1 MGSLSERTHLSTAL
15 NDIDIKIHSKLSFD
29 EIIQAALDGFVE
41 ALGADA
47 GDVKQCTGD
56 EWIVRYVRGFGPGTV
71 GTRLAKADAPVAE
84 RVASTGGPV
93 TIADYLAESEDFY
106 VGFPRT
112 HTLRAT
118 LAVPLIIRDQVEGC
132 LFAWMRTPRQ
142 FTPAE
147 VDFARRMAA
156 SLALALENARLFD
169 AEHRAVRRA
178 KRAERRLQ
186 QQLQRTQALLA
197 ASDALTST
205 TDQDEL
211 LERLAAVILE
221 ATGISRVFINL
232 IDAEMQMLTPKIASG
247 GLVRPAGDVIPFA
260 RLSGTARRAIKGRTT
275 TLLDYELPS
284 ASKTDRAIAKANQ
297 ARLVLFT
304 PLMRQ
309 DRIIGHISLDEPG
322 KRHNFSS
329 EQIRIVETIAAQAAI
344 AIENAQLFERE
355 HRIAEMLQQAIL
367 TKPEPIEGLQLA
379 SLYQPASAA
388 AAVGG
393 DFYDVLDL
401 GEDRVALL
409 IGDVSGKGVE
419 AARRT
424 SFLRDGTRAY
434 LLESDDPARVLERLN
449 GFAYRFMPPE
459 KFATVFLGILD
470 RSTGVLRYA
479 GAGHPPPVV
488 VGSGPPV
495 LLEQTPGLL
504 GAFDTARFATLE
516 VTIEI
521 GDVLVLVTDGVT
533 EARNA
538 SEMLGEEGVL
548 ALLDSLRTTPVHR
561 LPGTLL
567 DAVKHFSGGR
577 LHDDVVIVCVARSE
591 V

>member
-1 MGSLSERTHLSTAL
+1 MGTTSDRNRLSTAL
-15 NDIDIKIHSKLSFD
+15 NDIDIKIHSKLGFD

-47 GDVKQCTGD
+47 GDVKQRTGAD
-56 EWIVRYVRGFGPGTV
+56 WTVRYARGFDAEAV
-71 GTRLAKADAPVAE
+71 GMRLGKANAPVAE
-84 RVASTGGPV
+84 RVAAIGEPV
-93 TIADYLAESEDFY
+93 TIADYLLEPADSY
-106 VGFPRT
+106 VGFPRI
-112 HTLRAT
+112 HNLRAAV
-118 LAVPLIIRDQVEGC
+118 AVPLVIRDEVAGV
-132 LFAWMRTPRQ
+132 LSAWMRSPRQ

-156 SLALALENARLFD
+156 SVALALENTRLLE

-178 KRAERRLQ
+178 KKAEQRLQ
-186 QQLQRTQALLA
+186 QQLQRTQMLLT

-221 ATGISRVFINL
+221 ATGMSRVFINL
-232 IDAEMQMLTPKIASG
+232 IDTEMQTLTPKIASG
-247 GLVRPAGDVIPFA
+247 GLIRPEGDVIPFG
-260 RLSGTARRAIKGRTT
+260 RLSGTARRAIEDRTT

-284 ASKTDRAIAKANQ
+284 TPETDRAIAKANK

-329 EQIRIVETIAAQAAI
+329 DQMRIVETIAAQAAI

-355 HRIAEMLQQAIL
+355 HRIAETLQQAIL
-367 TKPEPIEGLQLA
+367 TTPEPIEGLRVA

-409 IGDVSGKGVE
+409 IGDVSGKGIE

-424 SFLRDGTRAY
+424 SFLRDGMRAY
-434 LLESDDPARVLERLN
+434 LQDSEDPAHILERLN
-449 GFAYRFMPPE
+449 AFAYRFMPPE

-470 RSTGVLRYA
+470 TSSGVMRYA

-488 VGSGPPV
+488 IGSGPPA
-495 LLEQTPGLL
+495 LLEPTPGLL
-504 GAFDTARFATLE
+504 GAFEVARFAALE
-516 VTIEI
+516 VTLEI

-533 EARNA
+533 EARNG
-538 SEMLGEEGVL
+538 SELLGEDGLLEALERLGATPIEEL
-548 ALLDSLRTTPVHR
+548 PAALLDEVRR
-561 LPGTLL
+561 YA
-567 DAVKHFSGGR
+567 DGR
-577 LHDDVVIVCVARSE
+577 LRDDVVIVCAARTG